1 MFHEAVTWRRML
13 REFVADCAAATPG
26 EQADRL
32 REGSALFQF
41 IHSVRPQQVAPE
53 VERMITLGRY
63 ESAAIALMEPD
74 ASFTLARDAEGMA
87 VASVVLPSY
96 EEHAMAHAPT
106 VALALLAAY
115 SSALLRENG
124 TGRPCAVAKGRTDP
138 IPDVPAGWRLS
149 SK

>member
-1 MFHEAVTWRRML
+1 ML

-63 ESAAIALMEPD
+63 DSAAIALMGPD
-74 ASFTLARDAEGMA
+74 ASFTLARDAEGMV
-87 VASVVLPSY
+87 VATVVLPSY
-96 EEHAMAHAPT
+96 DERAVAHAPT
-106 VALALLAAY
+106 AALALLAAY
-115 SSALLRENG
+115 SSALLREG
-124 TGRPCAVAKGRTDP
+124 CRIGISP
-138 IPDVPAGWRLS
+138 I
-149 SK
+149 